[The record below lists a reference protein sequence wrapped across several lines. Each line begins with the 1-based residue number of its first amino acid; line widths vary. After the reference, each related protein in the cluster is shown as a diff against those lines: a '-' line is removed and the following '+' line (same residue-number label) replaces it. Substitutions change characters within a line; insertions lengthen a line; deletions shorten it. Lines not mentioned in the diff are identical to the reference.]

1 MKKVTKG
8 LLTTGVIALI
18 IGACGDTVEVIT
30 EPPPPPPPPV
40 IPVPP
45 PPPPPPPNRAPVA
58 VGSIPAIAVDAGATA
73 SLDVAGYFSDAD
85 GDALT
90 FSAGSSNDAAAT
102 VSMDGSSATIT
113 GVADGTAVVT
123 FTARDPDGA
132 AAAQNVSVT
141 VGDGVA
147 GNRPPTAVNTIPA
160 YSVDVGGAVQVNL
173 APYFSDADGDDLT
186 YAAGSSNEDAAT
198 TSVEGAVAT
207 ISGVADGMAVVTVTA
222 SDPDGASASQ
232 TISVTVGDGD
242 SSNTPPVAQG
252 TIPDHSV
259 AAGGTLNVDVA
270 GYFSDA
276 DGDELTYMASSS
288 NADVATATNDG
299 ATVTISG
306 VGGGRAV
313 ITVTASDGEATVAQG
328 FSVTVEA
335 APVNSAPSAVG
346 TIPSHSVGVGGT
358 VTVDAAG
365 YFSDAD
371 GDELSY
377 TVASSNADVATAT
390 ADGSTVT
397 ISGVAA
403 GSAVITVTAS
413 DGEASA
419 VQGFSVAVE
428 AAPSNNAPA
437 AVGTIPNHSVG
448 VGGTVTV
455 NAVGYFNDADGDELS
470 YTVASSNADV
480 ATASNEGSTVTISGV
495 AAGSAVITVTAS
507 DAEASAVQ
515 GFSVAVEAVPTNN
528 APTAVGT
535 IPAHSINLGGTATVD
550 VAGYFSDADGDELTY
565 SGSSSSPEV
574 ATVSMEGST
583 ATITGVAVGG
593 AVVTVTASDGSASV
607 SQGISVSVSDPSG
620 KAATVAI
627 FGLRSVTDRSTAVDP
642 TDVSGD
648 VTVLL
653 DVQPNDDTIAGI
665 SLTLGE
671 EVIHCR
677 GTSSDQGGFIAAAS
691 GELEVECLFKTASI
705 MGECAGAQLP
715 PLYANGDHTL
725 GARVTTADGETRE
738 AIVTQP
744 ITLKNSGFVM
754 VTHSAGSASA
764 VVSGVTYRG
773 GPVDEDD
780 DSNQNTFHAC
790 PASYDGTTVG
800 ELSLTTMLTGPDAAA
815 IDTTVAD
822 STRGATLVI
831 TKEKGAFTWNVD
843 PAKNG
848 GVEDRAGKDEHWVI
862 NSGDIKDDGDLLVT
876 SKFRGDEEAMVGPLY
891 FDFKRPTWTHD
902 PDEDEPQ
909 EILVTYG
916 TTAARTNQSVGNSYY
931 NSGALSVRGL
941 TDGGVGGA
949 GAIIAVGDCGIEAN
963 SDSLKS
969 TAFMPAAGLEE
980 VSNMAQLPEEDATKD
995 FADDKGLNCYTA
1007 EVTAIS
1013 DELGNEATLPA
1024 TPIGT
1029 INYFGVDKG
1038 RPVVTDVQP
1047 DSRMVLKRDAFLT
1060 FEAEDPDLATGEAG
1074 SGYWATRWFVGTK
1087 FIAALGNTTKL
1098 KSVSQARLGLTKD
1111 GAYGVTALAEDNA
1124 NPGNRTTVRYSFVR
1138 DGLAPTFTVS
1148 KSQSNIGN
1156 THAATV
1162 IVTVGGT
1169 ISDASGIEEAE
1180 LSVRS
1185 PVAGVC
1191 PTGASDD
1198 LNLPARRVTG
1208 NKRDLSDDGSSSI
1221 TFDETFTVKAPS
1233 AGDISGVTDFVS
1245 ENLCFYLYVED
1256 VATDREGDGP
1266 GNWKEYDV
1274 GSFSVSWSNP
1284 GSVHRLGAAN
1294 WNPDAEAPVPM
1305 QGAAITEDAPL
1316 TVTEGATAQYVVTLT
1331 AAPTAE
1337 VVVSLT
1343 APPTVTV
1350 TPASVTIA
1358 ANALVSEAITVTAGH
1373 DRNNSSEKA
1382 VITATASGDIN
1393 YRGATGAVNVTTAD
1407 DDFMLAVTPG
1417 TVTENDA
1424 LTTNKATRVT
1434 ITVTP
1439 ADSTEVTLG
1448 AAGAGYEFRPYTKN
1462 MPYDGTV
1469 ASIAVIKPVIATPT
1483 AKSASVSVWLLVAD
1497 DETDPETP
1505 ETIQIGTSPTNE
1517 EMRVEPAMIT
1527 VVDADPEVTLSVTP
1541 GQVDEGAE
1549 NVTLTVTATAAA
1561 PMPGIFE
1568 FNLSALAPR
1577 GEGAADSGVTVVG
1590 TGTLVIDRNATT
1602 GTGTITVT
1610 VAEEED
1616 ATDTEDAEVEI
1627 GLDAA
1632 AVSVDGIMVTVGRA
1646 DLKVVDNDEDDGS

>member
-1 MKKVTKG
+1 M
-8 LLTTGVIALI
+8 
-18 IGACGDTVEVIT
+18 
-30 EPPPPPPPPV
+30 
-40 IPVPP
+40 
-45 PPPPPPPNRAPVA
+45 A

-113 GVADGTAVVT
+113 GVADGTAAVT

-186 YAAGSSNEDAAT
+186 YAAASSNEDAAT
-198 TSVEGAVAT
+198 TSVDGAVTT

-259 AAGGTLNVDVA
+259 AAGGTLNVDVT

-419 VQGFSVAVE
+419 VQGFGVAVE
-428 AAPSNNAPA
+428 AAP
-437 AVGTIPNHSVG
+437 
-448 VGGTVTV
+448 
-455 NAVGYFNDADGDELS
+455 
-470 YTVASSNADV
+470 
-480 ATASNEGSTVTISGV
+480 
-495 AAGSAVITVTAS
+495 
-507 DAEASAVQ
+507 
-515 GFSVAVEAVPTNN
+515 TNS

-583 ATITGVAVGG
+583 ATITAVAVGG
-593 AVVTVTASDGSASV
+593 AVVTVTASDGSASA
-607 SQGISVSVSDPSG
+607 SQGFNVSVSDPSG

-642 TDVSGD
+642 TNVSGD

-665 SLTLGE
+665 ALTLGE

-691 GELEVECLFKTASI
+691 GQLEVECLFKTASV
-705 MGECAGAQLP
+705 MGECAGAQLA

-744 ITLKNSGFVM
+744 ITLKNTGFVM
-754 VTHSAGSASA
+754 VEHSAGSTSA
-764 VVSGVTYRG
+764 VVSGVTYHG

-790 PASYDGTTVG
+790 PVSYDGTTVG

-815 IDTTVAD
+815 IDSTVAD

-831 TKEKGAFTWNVD
+831 TKEMDAFTWNVD
-843 PAKNG
+843 PAKNK
-848 GVEDRAGKDEHWVI
+848 GVENRAGKDEHWVI

-876 SKFRGDEEAMVGPLY
+876 SKFRGEEEARVGPLY
-891 FDFKRPTWTHD
+891 FDFKAPTWTHD
-902 PDEDEPQ
+902 PDEDAPR
-909 EILVTYG
+909 EILVKTS
-916 TTAARTNQSVGNSYY
+916 AAAAASVGATYY

-941 TDGGVGGA
+941 TDGGVGKA
-949 GAIIAVGDCGIEAN
+949 GATIAVGDCGLEAN

-969 TAFMPAAGLEE
+969 TAFMPAAGLEA
-980 VSNMAQLPEEDATKD
+980 VSNMAELPEEDRTKD

-1007 EVTAIS
+1007 EVTGIA
-1013 DELGNEATLPA
+1013 DGLGNEATLPG

-1029 INYFGVDKG
+1029 AAYFGVDKG
-1038 RPVVTDVQP
+1038 APVVTDVEP
-1047 DSRMVLKRDAFLT
+1047 DAPAVLKRNSILS
-1060 FEAEDPDLATGEAG
+1060 FETEDPDLATGESG
-1074 SGYWATRWFVGTK
+1074 SGIWATRWYLGATYKGAFGGS
-1087 FIAALGNTTKL
+1087 AASLAGST
-1098 KSVSQARLGLTKD
+1098 LGLTKD
-1111 GAYGVTALAEDNA
+1111 GAYRVTAFSEDNSS
-1124 NPGNRTTVRYSFVR
+1124 PGNRTRVNYSFTR
-1138 DGLAPTFTVS
+1138 DTKAPTFTVS

-1156 THAATV
+1156 TQATR
-1162 IVTVGGT
+1162 VTVSVGGT
-1169 ISDASGIEEAE
+1169 ISDANGIDRAE
-1180 LSVRS
+1180 LSIRS
-1185 PVAGVC
+1185 KASGSC
-1191 PTGASDD
+1191 PQADDDD
-1198 LNLPARRVTG
+1198 LNLAATRVTG
-1208 NKRDLSDDGSSSI
+1208 NKRDLSDDGSKAI
-1221 TFDETFTVKAPS
+1221 TFDETFTLSAPA
-1233 AGDISGVTDFVS
+1233 AGVAVP
-1245 ENLCFYLYVED
+1245 EVLCFFLITED
-1256 VATDREGDGP
+1256 VATDEEGDGP
-1266 GNWKEYDV
+1266 GNRATLEV
-1274 GSFSVSWSNP
+1274 GSFTVGWPDP
-1284 GSVHRLGAAN
+1284 GPTFKVGADNLGGSPLAQGATIT
-1294 WNPDAEAPVPM
+1294 AEAP
-1305 QGAAITEDAPL
+1305 L
-1316 TVTEGATAQYVVTLT
+1316 RVTEGAAGSRFLFTLSSTSNSAVTF
-1331 AAPTAE
+1331 
-1337 VVVSLT
+1337 SLSG
-1343 APPTVTV
+1343 PPSVTF
-1350 TPASVTIA
+1350 TPATA
-1358 ANALVSEAITVTAGH
+1358 TVTAGQEVSEPVTVTAHH
-1373 DRNNSSEKA
+1373 DRNVTSDKA
-1382 VITATASGDIN
+1382 VITATAASVDDNWAGKTHTVPVLAVDDDYTMSVVIKDRGGDNRFNGVTEKSPFDDGAAVARWVTIRITAPEGGMPQTDPIVLTGSSATGDFAFSAPTWAI
-1393 YRGATGAVNVTTAD
+1393 YGTSPDPYLSTAAVVLTVDAAEYPFLPAGATEAD
-1407 DDFMLAVTPG
+1407 
-1417 TVTENDA
+1417 
-1424 LTTNKATRVT
+1424 
-1434 ITVTP
+1434 
-1439 ADSTEVTLG
+1439 
-1448 AAGAGYEFRPYTKN
+1448 
-1462 MPYDGTV
+1462 
-1469 ASIAVIKPVIATPT
+1469 
-1483 AKSASVSVWLLVAD
+1483 VWLIAND
-1497 DETDPETP
+1497 DLEDE
-1505 ETIQIGTSPTNE
+1505 EAEFIQIGADPQGEVN
-1517 EMRVEPAMIT
+1517 RIEPVMVRID
-1527 VVDADPEVTLSVTP
+1527 DADPDVTLSIGNVS
-1541 GQVDEGAE
+1541 EGADG
-1549 NVTLTVTATAAA
+1549 VTMTVTATAGG
-1561 PMPGIFE
+1561 PMPGIFDLPAARWALVDE
-1568 FNLSALAPR
+1568 GGALATA
-1577 GEGAADSGVTVVG
+1577 GYVFTASGPLT
-1590 TGTLVIDRNATT
+1590 IDRNQMS
-1602 GTGTITVT
+1602 GTVT
-1610 VAEEED
+1610 VTVTAPEDADTDNEMLKIGLTTTQAVELTD
-1616 ATDTEDAEVEI
+1616 ATD
-1627 GLDAA
+1627 
-1632 AVSVDGIMVTVGRA
+1632 VSVSVGMLDLTVT
-1646 DLKVVDNDEDDGS
+1646 DNDEENGGG